1 MPREYIFRRTACPV
15 PRPWVRPSPAP
26 SYYPGDLVCTVTGLQ
41 GDDKRELVRMLVN
54 SLIWI
59 VLGMGIAAVLT

>member
-1 MPREYIFRRTACPV
+1 MTGSTSLGASLARAFL
-15 PRPWVRPSPAP
+15 
-26 SYYPGDLVCTVTGLQ
+26 YPGDLVCSVTGLE

-59 VLGMGIAAVLT
+59 VLGMGAAVVLT

>member
-1 MPREYIFRRTACPV
+1 MTDSTSLGATLARALL
-15 PRPWVRPSPAP
+15 
-26 SYYPGDLVCTVTGLQ
+26 YPGDLFCSVTGLP

-59 VLGMGIAAVLT
+59 VLGMGAAVVLT

>member
-1 MPREYIFRRTACPV
+1 MTGSTSVGAAVARALL
-15 PRPWVRPSPAP
+15 
-26 SYYPGDLVCTVTGLQ
+26 YPGDWVCKVTGLQ

-59 VLGMGIAAVLT
+59 VLGMAAAVVLT

>member
-1 MPREYIFRRTACPV
+1 MYLYAKEAVMIARLLLL
-15 PRPWVRPSPAP
+15 
-26 SYYPGDLVCTVTGLQ
+26 PGDAVCAAIGLQ

-59 VLGMGIAAVLT
+59 VIGMAAVVVIT

>member
-1 MPREYIFRRTACPV
+1 MTDSTSLGATLARAFL
-15 PRPWVRPSPAP
+15 
-26 SYYPGDLVCTVTGLQ
+26 YPGDLVCSVTGLQ

-59 VLGMGIAAVLT
+59 VLGMGAAVVLT

>member
-1 MPREYIFRRTACPV
+1 MPGSTSFGATLARDFL
-15 PRPWVRPSPAP
+15 
-26 SYYPGDLVCTVTGLQ
+26 YPGDLVCTVTGLQ

>member
-1 MPREYIFRRTACPV
+1 MNSIGTVFAKAFLFPRDLACTL
-15 PRPWVRPSPAP
+15 A
-26 SYYPGDLVCTVTGLQ
+26 GLQ

-59 VLGMGIAAVLT
+59 LLGMLTAAAVT

>member
-1 MPREYIFRRTACPV
+1 MSGSASLGSTVARALL
-15 PRPWVRPSPAP
+15 
-26 SYYPGDLVCTVTGLQ
+26 YPGDFVCTVTGLQ

-59 VLGMGIAAVLT
+59 VLGMAAAVVLT

>member
-1 MPREYIFRRTACPV
+1 MTGSTSIGAAVARAV
-15 PRPWVRPSPAP
+15 L
-26 SYYPGDLVCTVTGLQ
+26 YPGDLVCNVTGLE

-59 VLGMGIAAVLT
+59 VLGMGAAVVLT

>member
-1 MPREYIFRRTACPV
+1 MTKAASLSAALARLFLL
-15 PRPWVRPSPAP
+15 
-26 SYYPGDLVCTVTGLQ
+26 PGDFVCTVIGLQ

-59 VLGMGIAAVLT
+59 VVGMLTVVVVT

>member
-1 MPREYIFRRTACPV
+1 MTKAASLSTALA
-15 PRPWVRPSPAP
+15 RLFLL
-26 SYYPGDLVCTVTGLQ
+26 PGDLACTAMGLQ

-59 VLGMGIAAVLT
+59 VVGMLAVVVVT

>member
-1 MPREYIFRRTACPV
+1 MTKTAAV
-15 PRPWVRPSPAP
+15 STALARLFLW
-26 SYYPGDLVCTVTGLQ
+26 PGDFACTAIGLQ

-59 VLGMGIAAVLT
+59 VVGMLAAVVVT